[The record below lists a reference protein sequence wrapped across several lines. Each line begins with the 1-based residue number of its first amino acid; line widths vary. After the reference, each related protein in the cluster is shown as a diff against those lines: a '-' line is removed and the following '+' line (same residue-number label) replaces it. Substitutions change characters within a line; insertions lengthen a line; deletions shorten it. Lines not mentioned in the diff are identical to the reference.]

1 LKATAPP
8 FPTAEP
14 PTRPRWRFGPFEADA
29 QEHRLRRDGQEVAL
43 TRKAFAVLACLL
55 SRPGSLFTRAELF
68 DTVWAGTV
76 VTDAALSRVIRE
88 LRLALGDDAAA
99 PRYIATA
106 HGLGFRFIAPL
117 STEPA
122 VPAPAA
128 LPSGRRLVGR
138 DAAAAQLDAALA
150 LALAGQRQVR
160 FVTGEAGIG
169 KTSLVQAFTERH
181 AGHGLCMAQGRCID
195 QYGNSEAYLPIL
207 EALESLARQLDADV
221 VREVLARYAPAWLAL
236 LPWLAHGSER
246 PVPGDTTA
254 QRMLREIAQAL
265 EVLAAQRPIVLW
277 LEDLHWSD
285 PSSLAVVSFLA
296 GRRDPARLLL
306 IASYRPADA
315 AAGSSPLQGL
325 VLQLQQRG
333 QARTLALPPLDATA
347 VADYLRLRFDGAGA
361 LPVDALAAF
370 VHGRTGGNALF
381 TVAVVD
387 DLVRRGTLARDP
399 AGWTVAC
406 PVADIS
412 HGLPDDL
419 RQLVHAQIER
429 LADEDRRLVEAA
441 AVAGTEFPAAAL
453 AAALQADIGD
463 IEERCHRLVRQGRF
477 LQAGASALWPDG
489 THSASFAFQ
498 HALYW
503 QGTYE
508 RVPQSRRADW
518 NRRIGLRLEQAWAEQ
533 SASIATELAM
543 RFEAAHDLERCLR
556 YLRQAG
562 SQALARCAYPE
573 SVELLRHALTLL
585 PELPMGARP
594 AHELELLLPLGAAL
608 MAAQGYAAQEV
619 AATYQRAL
627 ALCEQLG
634 RPAELARAL
643 RGLWNVAFL
652 RADLDHALQLA
663 ETLRAQAV
671 TTGDRRMAA
680 DAHAKL
686 GQTCIHRGDLADA
699 QAHLEAALAAAT
711 GSDDATALRE
721 APRVAIYLAWVYWYQ
736 GQPAR
741 ALQQAAQAQAL
752 AQQVANPHSTAF
764 ALGYASQLHY
774 FCGQGDQERQLAAQL
789 RLLSTEHGLAYW
801 RSLADFT
808 LGRCTAREGAAA
820 DGIAAMRQAIADM
833 RAAGGRVGVPYL
845 LCALAE
851 AHLAAGQPQAAMQ
864 VLAEADA
871 LVRDTG
877 NALYAA
883 EGLRLQGE
891 VALASGRRATQ
902 AEEARRCFSAA
913 VDLARR
919 QGARALEQRAL
930 DSLAVLKAEA
940 PGGVR

>member
-1 LKATAPP
+1 MNATAPP
-8 FPTAEP
+8 LPAAEP
-14 PTRPRWRFGPFEADA
+14 PVRHRWRFGPFEADA
-29 QEHRLRRDGQEVAL
+29 HEHRLLRDGQEVAL

-55 SRPGSLFTRAELF
+55 GRPGSLFTRAELF

-106 HGLGFRFIAPL
+106 HGLGFRFVAPL
-117 STEPA
+117 QDEPA
-122 VPAPAA
+122 AAPPPAA
-128 LPSGRRLVGR
+128 VAGRRLVGR
-138 DAAAAQLDAALA
+138 DDAAAQLDAALA
-150 LALAGQRQVR
+150 RALAGQRQVL

-169 KTSLVQAFTERH
+169 KTSLVEAFTERH
-181 AGHGLCMAQGRCID
+181 AGQGLCMAQGRCID
-195 QYGNSEAYLPIL
+195 QYGNSEAYLPVL
-207 EALESLARQLDADV
+207 EALESLARQMDASV
-221 VREVLARYAPAWLAL
+221 LREVLARYAPAWLAL
-236 LPWLAHGSER
+236 LPWLAHGADL
-246 PVPGDTTA
+246 PPQADTTA

-265 EVLAAQRPIVLW
+265 EVLSAQRPIVLW

-285 PSSLAVVSFLA
+285 PSSLAVLSFLA

-306 IASYRPADA
+306 IASYRPGDA
-315 AAGSSPLQGL
+315 AASSSPLHGL
-325 VLQLQQRG
+325 VLQLQQRS
-333 QARTLALPPLDATA
+333 QARALALQPLDATA
-347 VADYLRLRFDGAGA
+347 VADYLRLRFDSAGK
-361 LPVDALAAF
+361 LPVEALAAF
-370 VHGRTGGNALF
+370 VHGRTNGHALF

-387 DLVRRGTLARDP
+387 DLVRRGTLVREAE
-399 AGWTVAC
+399 GWTVAC

-412 HGLPDDL
+412 RGLPDDL
-419 RQLVHAQIER
+419 RQLVHAQIEG
-429 LADEDRRLVEAA
+429 LADADRRLVEAA
-441 AVAGTEFPAAAL
+441 AVAGAEFPAASL

-463 IEERCHRLVRQGRF
+463 TEERCNRLVLQGRF
-477 LQAGASALWPDG
+477 LQARATAVWPDG
-489 THSASFAFQ
+489 THSAGFAFQ

-508 RVPQSRRADW
+508 RVPQARRADW
-518 NRRIGLRLEQAWAEQ
+518 NRRIGLRLEQAWAGQ
-533 SASIATELAM
+533 DNAIATELAM
-543 RFEAAHDLERCLR
+543 RFEAAHDIERCLH
-556 YLRQAG
+556 YLQRAS

-573 SVELLRHALTLL
+573 SVELLRHALSLL

-594 AHELELLLPLGAAL
+594 AHELDLLLPLGAAL

-671 TTGDRRMAA
+671 ATGDARMAA

-736 GQPAR
+736 GQTAL
-741 ALQQAAQAQAL
+741 ALQQAAEAQAL

-774 FCGQGDQERQLAAQL
+774 FCGQGSEERQLAAQL
-789 RLLSTEHGLAYW
+789 RQLSTEHGLAFW

-808 LGRCTAREGAAA
+808 LGRCAAREGAPAE
-820 DGIAAMRQAIADM
+820 GIAAMRQAIADM

-851 AHLAAGQPQAAMQ
+851 ALLAAGQLQAATQ

-871 LVRDTG
+871 LVHDTG

-891 VALASGRRATQ
+891 VALAIGPRPAQRATAQ
-902 AEEARRCFSAA
+902 QCFSAA
-913 VDLARR
+913 VALARR
-919 QGARALEQRAL
+919 QGAKALEQRAA
-930 DSLAVLKAEA
+930 DSLAALTADA
-940 PGGVR
+940 LSRQ

>member
-1 LKATAPP
+1 VHGA
-8 FPTAEP
+8 
-14 PTRPRWRFGPFEADA
+14 RPC
-29 QEHRLRRDGQEVAL
+29 V
-43 TRKAFAVLACLL
+43 
-55 SRPGSLFTRAELF
+55 
-68 DTVWAGTV
+68 
-76 VTDAALSRVIRE
+76 
-88 LRLALGDDAAA
+88 
-99 PRYIATA
+99 
-106 HGLGFRFIAPL
+106 
-117 STEPA
+117 
-122 VPAPAA
+122 
-128 LPSGRRLVGR
+128 
-138 DAAAAQLDAALA
+138 
-150 LALAGQRQVR
+150 
-160 FVTGEAGIG
+160 
-169 KTSLVQAFTERH
+169 
-181 AGHGLCMAQGRCID
+181 D

-207 EALESLARQLDADV
+207 EALESLARQLEPAV

-236 LPWLAHGSER
+236 LPWLAQDADAAAA
-246 PVPGDTTA
+246 PADTTA

-285 PSSLAVVSFLA
+285 PSSLAMVSFLA
-296 GRRDPARLLL
+296 GRRDPARLLV

-333 QARTLALPPLDATA
+333 QARQLALDPLDAAA
-347 VADYLRLRFDGAGA
+347 VADYLRLRFTDAGA

-370 VHGRTGGNALF
+370 VRGRTGGNALF

-387 DLVRRGTLARDP
+387 DLVRRGTLVRTEGA
-399 AGWTVAC
+399 WTVSC

-412 HGLPDDL
+412 RGLPDDL
-419 RQLVHAQIER
+419 RQLLHAQIEA
-429 LADEDRRLVEAA
+429 LAEADRRLVEAA
-441 AVAGTEFPAAAL
+441 AVAGADFPAAAL

-463 IEERCHRLVRQGRF
+463 IEERCNRLVMQGRF
-477 LQAGASALWPDG
+477 LQARATAVWPDG
-489 THSASFAFQ
+489 THSATFAFQ

-518 NRRIGLRLEQAWAEQ
+518 NRRVGLRLEQAWAGQ
-533 SASIATELAM
+533 TAGIATELAM
-543 RFEAAHDLERCLR
+543 RFEAAHDLKRCLR
-556 YLRQAG
+556 YLQQAG

-573 SVELLRHALTLL
+573 SVELLHHALSLL
-585 PELPMGARP
+585 PELPAADRP
-594 AHELELLLPLGAAL
+594 GHELELLLPLGAAL
-608 MAAQGYAAQEV
+608 MAALGYAAQEV
-619 AATYQRAL
+619 ATTYQRAL

-634 RPAELARAL
+634 RPGERARVL

-663 ETLRAQAV
+663 DTLRTQAAA
-671 TTGDRRMAA
+671 TGDGRMAA

-711 GSDDATALRE
+711 GSDDGTALRE
-721 APRVAIYLAWVYWYQ
+721 APRVAIYLSWVYWYQ
-736 GQPAR
+736 GQPAQ
-741 ALQQAAQAQAL
+741 ALRQAAQARAL

-774 FCGQGDQERQLAAQL
+774 FCGQGAEERQLATQL
-789 RLLSTEHGLAYW
+789 RQLSTEHGLAFW

-808 LGRCTAREGAAA
+808 LGRCTAREGAA
-820 DGIAAMRQAIADM
+820 DEGTAAMRQAISDM

-851 AHLAAGQPQAAMQ
+851 AYLAAGKTQAAMQ

-871 LVRDTG
+871 LVRASG

-891 VALASGRRATQ
+891 VALAIGHQPAQ
-902 AEEARRCFSAA
+902 VAEARRCFSAA
-913 VDLARR
+913 VELARH
-919 QGARALEQRAL
+919 QGALALEQRAAN
-930 DSLAVLKAEA
+930 SLAALPGGA
-940 PGGVR
+940 PGALR